1 MEISV
6 SLTNPQKIAAKT
18 EKLAGIYC
26 LSHVYEMDLRGIIS
40 MAVSKGIAEERKSQK
55 PREGGERVWQ
65 SWHAGSRS
73 PRLSAGSTDLTG
85 CLTG

>member
-6 SLTNPQKIAAKT
+6 SLTNPRKIAAKT

-40 MAVSKGIAEERKSQK
+40 MAVPKGTAEERKSQNLGK
-55 PREGGERVWQ
+55 EVSEYGKVGTLAADHRG
-65 SWHAGSRS
+65 
-73 PRLSAGSTDLTG
+73 
-85 CLTG
+85 

>member
-6 SLTNPQKIAAKT
+6 SLPNPRKIAAKT

-40 MAVSKGIAEERKSQK
+40 MAVPKGTAEERKSQNLGK
-55 PREGGERVWQ
+55 GGERIW
-65 SWHAGSRS
+65 AKLA
-73 PRLSAGSTDLTG
+73 RLAADH
-85 CLTG
+85 